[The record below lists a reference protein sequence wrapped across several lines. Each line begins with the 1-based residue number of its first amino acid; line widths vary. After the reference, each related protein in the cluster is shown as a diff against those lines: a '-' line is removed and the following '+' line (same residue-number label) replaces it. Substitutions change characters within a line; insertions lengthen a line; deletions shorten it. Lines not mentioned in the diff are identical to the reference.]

1 MNRRQIALKL
11 VLAELGLP
19 ATMDSFDD
27 RLILQKAVYLAQQAG
42 ISLGYHYYWYLR
54 GPYCRELTAD
64 AYTTLTDTPAGW
76 SLGENSKTKLAK
88 LKDFFAELKSQQD
101 PVKAFELFA
110 SVLFAVVT
118 GQAKADD
125 ESRIAQ
131 LMQSAG
137 KNFSEGDVHDAI
149 KGLRVHGF
157 MPAAS

>member
-11 VLAELGLP
+11 VLAELEVP

-27 RLILQKAVYLAQQAG
+27 RLILQKAVYLAQQAD

-64 AYTTLTDTPAGW
+64 AYTTISETPGGW
-76 SLGENSKTKLAK
+76 SLGDASKQKLAK
-88 LKDFFAELKSQQD
+88 IKQFFLKLKAKPD

-110 SVLFAVVT
+110 SVLFAVKT

-125 ESRIAQ
+125 GKHITQ
-131 LMQSAG
+131 LMQAAG
-137 KNFSEGDVHDAI
+137 KSFSEGDVNEAI
-149 KGLRVHGF
+149 KCLREQGF
-157 MPAAS
+157 LPAT